1 MIKFRYKAILRR
13 IVDGDTLICD
23 VDLGFKVYSTQRV
36 RLYGINTPES
46 RTRNLEEK
54 KRGLAAKDRLTEIMG
69 SVETFYLESH
79 EIGKYGR
86 CLGSL
91 FLQEDLGKS
100 VNQMLVEEGHA
111 VEYYGGKR
119 RYR

>member
-1 MIKFRYKAILRR
+1 MNLFVYKATLRR

-23 VDLGFKVYSTQRV
+23 VDLGFKVYTTQRV
-36 RLYGINTPES
+36 RLYGINTHES

-54 KRGLAAKDRLTEIMG
+54 KRGLAAKDRLIEIMG
-69 SVETFYLESH
+69 SVDSFYLESH
-79 EIGKYGR
+79 ETGKYGR

-91 FLQEDLGKS
+91 FLSDNFEKS
-100 VNQMLVEEGHA
+100 VNQQLVEEGHA
-111 VEYYGGKR
+111 VEYFGGR

>member
-1 MIKFRYKAILRR
+1 MIAFRYKAILRR

-23 VDLGFKVYSTQRV
+23 VDLGFKVYTTQRV
-36 RLYGINTPES
+36 RLWGINTPET

-54 KRGLAAKDRLTEIMG
+54 KKGLAAKERLTEIME

-79 EIGKYGR
+79 EVGKYGR

-91 FLQEDLGKS
+91 FLHVDFSKS
-100 VNQMLVEEGHA
+100 INEQLVEEGHA
-111 VEYYGGKR
+111 VEYFGGR

>member
-1 MIKFRYKAILRR
+1 MIAFRYKATLRR
-13 IVDGDTLICD
+13 IVDGDTLICA

-36 RLYGINTPES
+36 RLYGINTPETK
-46 RTRNLEEK
+46 TRNQEQK
-54 KRGLAAKDRLTEIMG
+54 KKGYAAKDRLTEIME

-79 EIGKYGR
+79 EVGKYGR

-91 FLQEDLGKS
+91 FLQQDFDKS
-100 VNQMLVEEGHA
+100 VNQMLIDEGHA
-111 VEYYGGKR
+111 VAYYGGR